1 MAQTESKHV
10 RLRRPLCHRVLILH
24 TGAFTRCSKRL
35 TRLCRNVKDGGSE
48 REQGECA
55 FYSKECAC
63 ACRVLEPSR
72 RVDVTSTRG
81 AVMVARDGGGG
92 ESLLT
97 KAQKKFLEEEK
108 VLRQRVNGD
117 ERDGER

>member
-1 MAQTESKHV
+1 MAQTKSKRV
-10 RLRRPLCHRVLILH
+10 RLSRSLCHRVLIPH

-48 REQGECA
+48 REQGDSA

-63 ACRVLEPSR
+63 ACRGLEPSR

-97 KAQKKFLEEEK
+97 KAQKKFLEKEK
-108 VLRQRVNGD
+108 CVN
-117 ERDGER
+117 E

>member
-1 MAQTESKHV
+1 
-10 RLRRPLCHRVLILH
+10 
-24 TGAFTRCSKRL
+24 
-35 TRLCRNVKDGGSE
+35 
-48 REQGECA
+48 
-55 FYSKECAC
+55 
-63 ACRVLEPSR
+63 
-72 RVDVTSTRG
+72 
-81 AVMVARDGGGG
+81 MVARDGGGG